1 MGRLRFEII
10 KLRRELRRLNNKK
23 TRLQEFDIRESSIRK
38 SSTELEAL
46 MLAFEECKNN
56 IHHVKMLIDEE
67 TDIEKLKELNKI
79 LRNLK
84 LSESTLS
91 KEIARFSDDFYGDI

>member
-1 MGRLRFEII
+1 MLDFKKCRQDINRV
-10 KLRRELRRLNNKK
+10 EL
-23 TRLQEFDIRESSIRK
+23 
-38 SSTELEAL
+38 
-46 MLAFEECKNN
+46 
-56 IHHVKMLIDEE
+56 LIAEE
-67 TDIEKLKELNKI
+67 TDIDNLKELNKI

>member
-1 MGRLRFEII
+1 
-10 KLRRELRRLNNKK
+10 
-23 TRLQEFDIRESSIRK
+23 
-38 SSTELEAL
+38 

-56 IHHVKMLIDEE
+56 IHHVKLLIDEE
-67 TDIEKLKELNKI
+67 TDIENLEELNKI